1 MGLNFSKLYQIGN
14 EKIVQSVENPVKEN
28 TPEPEQV
35 QSSVSLDAVSDMNR
49 RNLEM
54 YSSYQHNILAA
65 GTLTSEITKG
75 LQQGKPLAIL
85 FLQAMQVISNMTGNP
100 STYQNTAEILQAVY
114 GFGLHEPDVEALT
127 AEKVRERLE
136 KLENSLILTTDGI
149 DKAHIQNAI
158 DEHKRQLARLK
169 ANNSNR

>member
-1 MGLNFSKLYQIGN
+1 MSLNFSKLYQIGN

-28 TPEPEQV
+28 IPEPEQV
-35 QSSVSLDAVSDMNR
+35 QSSVSLDAVSDTNR

-54 YSSYQHNILAA
+54 YSSYQANIKTA
-65 GTLTSEITKG
+65 GAIESDITKG
-75 LQQGKPLAIL
+75 LQQGKPLAVL
-85 FLQAMQVISNMTGNP
+85 FLQAMKVISLMTGN
-100 STYQNTAEILQAVY
+100 SFTYQNTVELLQAVY

-136 KLENSLILTTDGI
+136 KLENSLILTTDRI

>member
-1 MGLNFSKLYQIGN
+1 MGLNFGKLYQIGN

-54 YSSYQHNILAA
+54 YSSYQANIRTA
-65 GTLTSEITKG
+65 GAIESDITKG
-75 LQQGKPLAIL
+75 LQQGQPLAVL
-85 FLQAMQVISNMTGNP
+85 FLQAMKAISLMTGD
-100 STYQNTAEILQAVY
+100 SFTYQNTVELLQAVY

-136 KLENSLILTTDGI
+136 KLENSLILTTDRI